1 MRAPAKRSYVTLAAF
16 ITGCLAVG
24 FLGSLATS
32 SSLPSWYSGIQ
43 KPFLNPPNWV
53 FAPVWSV
60 LYILMAVAGWRL
72 WTAESDQRF
81 RLRTL
86 FVVQLILNGIWSP
99 LFFGAR
105 NPLAGLIDI
114 VLLWS
119 VLLSLTRTA
128 WREDR
133 TSGLLLAPYF
143 LWVSFAAYLNA
154 AIWWLNR

>member
-1 MRAPAKRSYVTLAAF
+1 MGAPGKRSYGTLMLF
-16 ITGCLAVG
+16 IAGCLAVG

-32 SSLPSWYSGIQ
+32 SSLQNWYLGIQ

-53 FAPVWSV
+53 FAPVWTIF
-60 LYILMAVAGWRL
+60 YILMAVAGWRL
-72 WTAESDQRF
+72 WTAESDRRF
-81 RLRTL
+81 RLRAL
-86 FVVQLILNGIWSP
+86 FVVQLVFNGIWSP
-99 LFFGAR
+99 LFFGAQ

-133 TSGLLLAPYF
+133 VSGLLLVPYF
-143 LWVSFAAYLNA
+143 FWVSFATYLNA